1 VSQKFPHNSLFEA
14 KTVRELDDLAIHA
27 TKITSFDLMQRAGES
42 ALNELLE
49 NYGAPT
55 LLHVFCGAGN
65 NGGDGYVVAAMAAA
79 KNISVNIYEFGEA
92 QRMSEATRKA
102 RSLCVEGSAEF
113 LEFSSSCDLSEGFIV
128 DGLIGTGFK
137 GDLKDSFAHAIEC
150 INGSFLPIL
159 SIDIPSGVCS
169 NTGAVSTSAIKADLT
184 VTFVGAK
191 QGLFTG
197 RGPEFSGDITFDSLD
212 IAESVLQGKSPSAE
226 LMSLEDLLEL
236 MPDSDSSV
244 HKYQRGHCMTIGGDL
259 GTGGASL
266 LAAQASLKIG
276 SGLSSLA
283 TRPEHVS
290 ACLVR
295 QPEIM
300 ACGVVSGQQ
309 LEPLLQK
316 PTVLVVGPGLGRS
329 SWSEQM
335 LQKAMA
341 TNLPL
346 VVDADALN
354 IIADGRVVTDFSH
367 RSWVITPHSGEAAR
381 LLGITPAEVE
391 SDRFSA
397 VLRLQ
402 EKYKATII
410 LKGPGTL
417 ISSSREGPF
426 KICPYGNNGMA
437 TAGMGDILSGI
448 IGGLIAQG
456 MDLQVA
462 SELGVCLHSF
472 AADRAAEL
480 RGRKG
485 LVATEVLDHLRELL
499 NPQRH
504 EFP

>member
-1 VSQKFPHNSLFEA
+1 MLQS
-14 KTVRELDDLAIHA
+14 
-27 TKITSFDLMQRAGES
+27 
-42 ALNELLE
+42 
-49 NYGAPT
+49 
-55 LLHVFCGAGN
+55 
-65 NGGDGYVVAAMAAA
+65 
-79 KNISVNIYEFGEA
+79 KN
-92 QRMSEATRKA
+92 
-102 RSLCVEGSAEF
+102 
-113 LEFSSSCDLSEGFIV
+113 
-128 DGLIGTGFK
+128 
-137 GDLKDSFAHAIEC
+137 
-150 INGSFLPIL
+150 
-159 SIDIPSGVCS
+159 
-169 NTGAVSTSAIKADLT
+169 
-184 VTFVGAK
+184 
-191 QGLFTG
+191 
-197 RGPEFSGDITFDSLD
+197 SGDITFDSLD
-212 IAESVLQGKSPSAE
+212 IPESVLQKKSPSAE
-226 LMSLEDLLEL
+226 LMSLENLLEL

-309 LEPLLQK
+309 LEPLLEK

-417 ISSSREGPF
+417 ISSSLEDPY
-426 KICPYGNNGMA
+426 KICPYGNSGMA

-456 MDLQVA
+456 MDLQAA

-480 RGRKG
+480 SGRKG
-485 LVATEVLDHLRELL
+485 LVATEVFDHLRELL
-499 NPQRH
+499 NPQRQ